1 MLASVYEQQIY
12 QISAKAKRYQSV
24 PLKTPPPEKHRLQ
37 SAVRNERKFDSSL
50 GLTDFWLRGV

>member
-24 PLKTPPPEKHRLQ
+24 PLKTPPPRKISTSKRRSKWTQIWLQ
-37 SAVRNERKFDSSL
+37 F
-50 GLTDFWLRGV
+50 GF